1 MPCSTSFLDINTLVM
16 QRSALRLLPFVFLLF
31 LLACQQ
37 NEQQTSSE
45 QEQVSG
51 AYEALNFFGLR
62 TTYPYDRIPEQAYF
76 RAWET
81 HQQMPQ
87 APVAERG
94 IGPWETMGPVNRG
107 GRTLTLE
114 FNPQNPNTLW
124 IGTAS
129 GGLWRS
135 YTQGLGAEAWEYVE
149 TDFPV
154 LGVSSIAFPPADSMT
169 IYIGT
174 GEVYNYQAAG
184 TGAAYRSTRG
194 SYGMGILKSTDGGI
208 SWAPSLDWSYDQNRG
223 IWAIK
228 IDPENSDIVYTA
240 TTHGVYKSTNAGG
253 SWTQVLDV
261 PMANDLV
268 IHPENTDLLVAGV
281 GNLGSPDRGIYRST
295 DGGQNWTEITQNLP
309 QDFQGKIQL
318 NFAPSNPDI
327 LYASIGN
334 GFTFNDGASW
344 LCRSTDFGANWAV
357 VNQEAY
363 SRWQGWFAHDIDIS
377 VDDPDELVVVGITAW
392 RTTDGGQTLVEEAG
406 GGIGPANPDPGD
418 NSFGD
423 QVHSDCHDVK
433 FHPTDPNIVYVTS
446 DGGVHRSIDGGQTYQ
461 FANGG
466 LQNCQFYNGFSSAAL
481 DPDFCLGGL
490 QDNGTI
496 FWNGDDTW
504 TVIAGGDGSWSAIN
518 PEDPNTFYVSSQ
530 YLNVNRFR
538 PEEEWTYME
547 IPETS
552 GPVFIAPYMICP
564 TDGDIIY
571 AGSGGMAKTTDG
583 GDTWE
588 LTNDGQSLDGNPV
601 LSIGVSTNP
610 DVVYCA
616 TAPTSI
622 FGGSRGNVFVT
633 LTGGEYYTYQTGIL
647 ADRYPMDIA
656 VDPTDDATAYIVFS
670 GFGSGHVFKTTD
682 YGANWSDISSNLPD
696 LPTNAVVVDPL
707 YPDHIYIGN
716 DFGVYVSTNGGES
729 WESFQSGLHSATMI
743 FDLVISPLNRKL
755 RAATHGSGA
764 YQRDLLEVSV
774 STDEL
779 NPEVQA
785 FQVYPNPATS
795 NTTVSFTL
803 EEAQDVQLRLLDVN
817 GRLLKELPVTNYP
830 AGTQQIPWSCADVP
844 AGTYLLR
851 LEGAGFAQTQKL
863 VIQ

>member
-1 MPCSTSFLDINTLVM
+1 MK
-16 QRSALRLLPFVFLLF
+16 RSLLLLLPLF
-31 LLACQQ
+31 LLLSACQS
-37 NEQQTSSE
+37 NSGEQAPEENQI
-45 QEQVSG
+45 SG
-51 AYEALNFFGLR
+51 AYEALNFFGMR
-62 TTYPYDRIPEQAYF
+62 TTYPYAQIPEQAYF

-81 HQQMPQ
+81 HQRMPD
-87 APVAERG
+87 AAVAERG
-94 IGPWETMGPVNRG
+94 IGPWETMGPVNRS

-135 YTQGLGAEAWEYVE
+135 YTQGLGAEAWEYVDTE
-149 TDFPV
+149 LPV
-154 LGVSSIAFPPADSMT
+154 LGVSSIAFPPADSTT

-194 SYGMGILKSTDGGI
+194 SYGMGILKSTDGGT
-208 SWAPSLDWSYDQNRG
+208 SWDLSLDWSYDQNRG

-228 IDPENSDIVYTA
+228 IDPQNTDIVYTA
-240 TTHGVYKSTNAGG
+240 TTHGVYKSTDAGET
-253 SWTQVLDV
+253 WVQVLDV

-268 IHPENTDLLVAGV
+268 IHPDNTDLIVAGV
-281 GNLGSPDRGIYRST
+281 GNLGSPNRGIYRST
-295 DGGQNWTEITQNLP
+295 DGGMNWTELTQNIP

-318 NFAPSNPDI
+318 NYAPSQPDI

-344 LCRSTDFGANWAV
+344 LCRSTDFGANWTV
-357 VNQEAY
+357 VNQEDY
-363 SRWQGWFAHDIDIS
+363 SRWQGWFAHDIDVS
-377 VDDPDELVVVGITAW
+377 ADDPDQLVVVGITAW
-392 RTTDGGQTLVEEAG
+392 RTTDGGQTLVEEAE
-406 GGIGPANPDPGD
+406 GGIGPLNPDPGD

-433 FHPTDPNIVYVTS
+433 FHPTDPDIVYVAS
-446 DGGVHRSIDGGQTYQ
+446 DGGIHRSIDGGQTYQ

-466 LQNCQFYNGFSSAAL
+466 LQNCQFYNGFSSATL
-481 DPDFCLGGL
+481 DPTFCLGGL

-504 TVIAGGDGSWSAIN
+504 SVIAGGDGSWSAIN
-518 PEDPNTFYVSSQ
+518 PEDPNIFYVSSQ

-538 PEEEWTYME
+538 PDEGYTFME

-571 AGSGGMAKTTDG
+571 AGSGGMAKTIDG

-588 LTNDGQSLDGNPV
+588 LTNNGESLDGNPI
-601 LSIGVSTNP
+601 LSIGVSANP

-622 FGGSRGNVFVT
+622 FGGSPGNIFVT
-633 LTGGEYYTYQTGIL
+633 LTGGDFYQNETGIL

-656 VDPTDDATAYIVFS
+656 VDPSDDATAYIVFS
-670 GFGSGHVFKTTD
+670 GFGSGHIFKTTD
-682 YGANWSDISSNLPD
+682 FGANWTDISNNLPD
-696 LPTNAVVVDPL
+696 LPTNAVVVDPI
-707 YPDHIYIGN
+707 YPDHIYVGN
-716 DFGVYVSTNGGES
+716 DFGVYVSTNGGAN
-729 WESFQSGLHSATMI
+729 WESFQTGLHPATMI
-743 FDLVISPLNRKL
+743 FDLVISPIDRKL

-764 YQRDLLEVSV
+764 YQRDLLE
-774 STDEL
+774 
-779 NPEVQA
+779 NPLDATVPNETVQA
-785 FQVYPNPATS
+785 FRLYPNPARAQ
-795 NTTVSFTL
+795 TTVSFTL
-803 EEAQDVQLRLLDVN
+803 KDAQDVRLRLLDN
-817 GRLLKELPVTNYP
+817 SGRLLEEQPAVNYP
-830 AGTQQIPWSCADVP
+830 AGTHQVDWSCANLA
-844 AGTYLLR
+844 AGTYFVQLR
-851 LEGAGFAQTQKL
+851 SETATQTQQL
-863 VIQ
+863 VVNR